1 MGNAVL
7 NEVMEAN
14 LTDPK
19 PSPDSDMWD
28 GERERK
34 KGRVI
39 LERDLRW
46 NPSLSWIKAAVWI
59 IKTNPLLKQDFYL
72 WMLEIIY

>member
-28 GERERK
+28 GEREKER
-34 KGRVI
+34 REEWSWSETWDEI
-39 LERDLRW
+39 QACLE
-46 NPSLSWIKAAVWI
+46 
-59 IKTNPLLKQDFYL
+59 LKPQFEL
-72 WMLEIIY
+72 

>member
-28 GERERK
+28 GEREKEGKRDP
-34 KGRVI
+34 GAR
-39 LERDLRW
+39 LEMKSKLVLD
-46 NPSLSWIKAAVWI
+46 
-59 IKTNPLLKQDFYL
+59 
-72 WMLEIIY
+72 